1 MINITKYYKFDP
13 STRESVLTIPPE
25 DMSVILEEN
34 GWNENTLLDVVQRQN
49 SFYLKE
55 RKSDICKR
63 LNERP
68 YQS

>member
-1 MINITKYYKFDP
+1 MINITKYYKVDP

-55 RKSDICKR
+55 K
-63 LNERP
+63 E
-68 YQS
+68 

>member
-1 MINITKYYKFDP
+1 MQTIERTYKFDP

-55 RKSDICKR
+55 K
-63 LNERP
+63 E
-68 YQS
+68 

>member
-25 DMSVILEEN
+25 DMSVILEET
-34 GWNENTLLDVVQRQN
+34 GWNENTLLDVVPRQN

-55 RKSDICKR
+55 
-63 LNERP
+63 
-68 YQS
+68 QA